1 MSFEKRSR
9 SLFTACGRI
18 ITPDFFSSEELRA
31 GQGRRPRVHG
41 SDTLWSKGADRGQG
55 EGVETLVTRGVVQ
68 AAVSKFN
75 DQPDSRS
82 HSGRPLPALR
92 IRFWEDSF
100 RVVLTIASSPW
111 KSVRNSTFSHA
122 PRRISR
128 LSSPSNEHSAFRLDP
143 GSASCDKGWRDEI

>member
-75 DQPDSRS
+75 RIHDPIPDA
-82 HSGRPLPALR
+82 PPALR

>member
-68 AAVSKFN
+68 AAVSEFN

-82 HSGRPLPALR
+82 HSGRP
-92 IRFWEDSF
+92 
-100 RVVLTIASSPW
+100 
-111 KSVRNSTFSHA
+111 
-122 PRRISR
+122 PRPPYQILGRLVPSR
-128 LSSPSNEHSAFRLDP
+128 PYDRLL
-143 GSASCDKGWRDEI
+143 AVEIC